1 MTELLTPFF
10 GADSLLVGTIVPFLF
25 VLTVV
30 VFVHEMGHY
39 LVGRWCGIGVTA
51 FSIGFGPEL
60 FGFNDRH
67 GTRWKLCAIPLG
79 GYVKFVGDINAT
91 STPDQDKMGKLT
103 AAERKVAFHTQP
115 VWKRAATVF
124 AGPLFNFLLTIAVF
138 AVFFATYGRPVSEPV
153 VAAVHVGSPAANAGF
168 MPGDRFVTVDGSRV
182 ETFGDVQRYVSGR
195 TGDPLVFVL
204 LRDGK
209 EIELVAAPA
218 PVERKDALGNT
229 IKVGVIGVEGGFPS
243 GDRFVKVDGKKVE
256 TFADVEK
263 YVASRIGD
271 PLVFVLL
278 RDGQEVELVA
288 TPRPVE
294 RKDALGNTITI
305 GVIGVENNKELG
317 QPRIIAYSVPGAVVE
332 AVRETGHILVRTG
345 TFLKRFAVGREDKC
359 QLGGPVKIADM
370 AGKAAKLGF
379 EWLVQLVAML
389 SVGIGFLNLLPIPPL
404 DGGHLVFYAVEA
416 AIGRPVSE
424 RAMEVVYRAG
434 FLLVLAF
441 MGFVFWN
448 DLFGC

>member
-1 MTELLTPFF
+1 MFLTELFASLF
-10 GADSLLVGTIVPFLF
+10 GANSVLVGTIIPFLF

-39 LVGRWCGIGVTA
+39 LVGRWCGIGVSA
-51 FSIGFGPEL
+51 FSVGFGPEL
-60 FGFNDRH
+60 IGFNDRH

-91 STPDQDKMGKLT
+91 SAPDQVEMDKLT

-138 AVFFATYGRPVSEPV
+138 AVFFAAYGRPVADPM
-153 VAAVHVGSPAANAGF
+153 VAEVRPGSPAAIAGF
-168 MPGDRFVTVDGSRV
+168 MPGDRFVSVDGNKV
-182 ETFGDVQRYVSGR
+182 ETFADVQRYVSGR
-195 TGDPLVFVL
+195 TGDALSFVL
-204 LRDGK
+204 MRNGK
-209 EIELVAAPA
+209 EVMLVATPE
-218 PVERKDALGNT
+218 PMEQKDALGNT
-229 IKVGVIGVEGGFPS
+229 IRVGVIGV
-243 GDRFVKVDGKKVE
+243 
-256 TFADVEK
+256 
-263 YVASRIGD
+263 I
-271 PLVFVLL
+271 
-278 RDGQEVELVA
+278 
-288 TPRPVE
+288 
-294 RKDALGNTITI
+294 
-305 GVIGVENNKELG
+305 NNQQLG
-317 QPRIIAYSVPGAVVE
+317 QPRIVTYSVPGAVVE
-332 AVRETGHILVRTG
+332 AVRETGHILARTG
-345 TFLKRFAVGREDKC
+345 SFLTRFAAGREDKC

-379 EWLVQLVAML
+379 EWLVQLVAVL

-416 AIGRPVSE
+416 AIGRPVSG
-424 RAMEVVYRAG
+424 RAMEMVYRAG
-434 FLLVLAF
+434 FLLVLGF